1 VGGPRFG
8 APRPYTHNSL
18 PDANYSAEH
27 TDLTSV

>member
-1 VGGPRFG
+1 LRD
-8 APRPYTHNSL
+8 PRPYTRNSL